1 MTTPAPSA
9 TPGFATPP
17 RRTRLLSVLGVA
29 FGLAVGIGNTIG
41 AGILRTPSEVA
52 SRLPSVGLYFL
63 IWILG
68 ALYALLGAISVA
80 ELGAMLPKSGGQYI
94 YARHT
99 FGRYAGFVVGWN
111 DWLSTSGSAAAVAI
125 VAGEAAAGLFPAMA
139 GYVSWIGIVMVVAFT
154 MLIWRGVQA
163 GARAQELTSLLKTLV
178 FLALAVA
185 CLAFGARDVSVPGAV
200 RMPQGMSL
208 VAAFVIAMQAV
219 IYTYDGWTAVIYFSE
234 EVRDPGRD
242 IPRAMF
248 GGVALVA
255 VIYLMVNIA
264 YVYVLPLATIAGQPL
279 TAAAA
284 ARTVFGPS
292 GDVVVSGLLLIGMLS
307 AVNALLLMASRVMFA
322 LGRDGLVST
331 RVTRVNAGGTPT
343 IALLVS
349 SVVACLF
356 IATGT
361 FSSVIAVLAFF
372 FVLNYVVSFAAVFVL
387 RRREPAAPRPY
398 RAWGYPWTT
407 GIALVGSL
415 AFLGAAL
422 VGDTRNSLVAL
433 GLLVLSYPAYRLI
446 ARDHVIPE

>member
-1 MTTPAPSA
+1 M
-9 TPGFATPP
+9 PP
-17 RRTRLLSVLGVA
+17 TARRIRLLSVLGVA
-29 FGLAVGIGNTIG
+29 FGLAVGVGNTIG

-52 SRLPSVGLYFL
+52 GQLPTVPLYFL
-63 IWILG
+63 VWILG

-80 ELGAMLPKSGGQYI
+80 ELGAMLPQSGGQYI

-111 DWLSTSGSAAAVAI
+111 DWISTAGSAAAVAI
-125 VAGEAAAGLFPAMA
+125 VAGEAAGGLFPRVASYTA
-139 GYVSWIGIVMVVAFT
+139 SVAIAMVVVFT

-163 GARAQELTSLLKTLV
+163 GARAQELTSLLKALV
-178 FLALAVA
+178 FLALAIA
-185 CLAFGARDVSVPGAV
+185 CLAFGARDVTEPVAAV
-200 RMPQGMSL
+200 APTGMSL
-208 VAAFVIAMQAV
+208 VVAFVIAMQAV

-255 VIYLMVNIA
+255 VIYLLVNIA
-264 YVYVLPLATIAGQPL
+264 YVYVLPLTSIAGQPL

-284 ARTVFGPS
+284 ARTVFGPR

-322 LGRDGLVST
+322 LGRDGLVTS
-331 RVTRVNAGGTPT
+331 RVTQVNAGGTPT

-349 SVVACLF
+349 SVVAALF

-372 FVLNYVVSFAAVFVL
+372 FVLNYVVSFTAVFVL
-387 RRREPAAPRPY
+387 RRREPDAPRPY

-415 AFLGAAL
+415 AFLAAAL
-422 VGDTRNSLVAL
+422 VGDTQNSLVAL
-433 GLLVLSYPAYRLI
+433 GLLVLSYPVYRLI
-446 ARDHVIPE
+446 AGDIAGRE

>member
-1 MTTPAPSA
+1 MPAA
-9 TPGFATPP
+9 P
-17 RRTRLLSVLGVA
+17 RRIRLLSVLGVA
-29 FGLAVGIGNTIG
+29 FGLAVGVGNTIG

-52 SRLPSVGLYFL
+52 GQLPSVTLYFL
-63 IWILG
+63 VWIVG
-68 ALYALLGAISVA
+68 AIYALLGAISVA
-80 ELGAMLPKSGGQYI
+80 ELGAMLPQSGGQYV
-94 YARHT
+94 YARHA
-99 FGRYAGFVVGWN
+99 FGRYPGFVIGWN
-111 DWLSTSGSAAAVAI
+111 DWLSTSGSVAAVAI
-125 VAGEAAAGLFPAMA
+125 VAGEAAGGLFPRVA
-139 GYVSWIGIVMVVAFT
+139 GFTSWIAIAMVVVFT

-163 GARAQELTSLLKTLV
+163 GARAQELTSLLKALV
-178 FLALAVA
+178 FLALAIA
-185 CLAFGARDVSVPGAV
+185 CLAFGARDVTEPAAAVVP
-200 RMPQGMSL
+200 RGMSL
-208 VAAFVIAMQAV
+208 VVAFVIAMQAV
-219 IYTYDGWTAVIYFSE
+219 IFTYDGWTAVIYFSE

-255 VIYLMVNIA
+255 VIYLLVNIA

-284 ARTVFGPS
+284 ARTVFGAR
-292 GDVVVSGLLLIGMLS
+292 GDVVVNGLLLIGMLS

-331 RVTRVNAGGTPT
+331 RVTRVNAGGTPM

-349 SVVACLF
+349 SIVACLF

-372 FVLNYVVSFAAVFVL
+372 FVMNYVVSFTAVFVL
-387 RRREPAAPRPY
+387 RRREPDAPRPY

-407 GIALVGSL
+407 GIALLGSI
-415 AFLGAAL
+415 AFLVAAL
-422 VGDTRNSLVAL
+422 IGDTRNSLVAL

-446 ARDHVIPE
+446 ARET